1 MKINLDKGLSESQ
14 LKKPVST
21 YMEKVDTAFSTNAT
35 VEEVLTYLRSHK
47 LETKTSYFYVVDE
60 NYKLSGYFSARDLI
74 FSQPSHTIGTI
85 AVHDVL
91 KVCET
96 ALMDEALML
105 IVENQLMAVPVVNE
119 EGHLKGLLE
128 VIPPQLNQPEE
139 HKVIRSSSTR
149 DFFQLVGI
157 SVVLGRSAA
166 SADEFRS
173 RMPWL
178 LCNVFSGLICAAI
191 AKVYELTLANV
202 VILAMFI
209 PLVLTLSESI
219 AMQSMA
225 LSLQFLHQKNVPWK
239 LVFKRLLIEL
249 RASFLLGVTSAL
261 TVGAAYLIFSQDIQP
276 MIAITV
282 SIVLSML
289 FASAFGVIMPV
300 ALHAVALDPKVAAGP
315 IVLMITDMVATA
327 IYLGGSTWW
336 LHAMI
341 R

>member
-35 VEEVLTYLRSHK
+35 VEDVLTYLRSHK

-74 FSQPSHTIGTI
+74 FNDPHKKIGDI
-85 AVHDVL
+85 AVDDII
-91 KVCET
+91 KVSENS
-96 ALMDEALML
+96 LMDEALML

-119 EGHLKGLLE
+119 EGQLKGLLE
-128 VIPPQLNQPEE
+128 VIPPQFNQPEE
-139 HKVIRSSSTR
+139 HPVIRSSSAR

-157 SVVLGRSAA
+157 SVVLGRGGGGKE
-166 SADEFRS
+166 EFRS

-178 LCNVFSGLICAAI
+178 LCNIFSGLICAAI
-191 AKVYELTLANV
+191 ADVFQLTLSKV

-219 AMQSMA
+219 SMQAMA
-225 LSLQFLHQKNVPWK
+225 LSLQFLHQKSVPWK
-239 LVFKRLLIEL
+239 LVVKRLFVEL
-249 RASFLLGVTSAL
+249 QGSFLLGITSAVI
-261 TVGAAYLIFSQDIQP
+261 VGLAYLIFSRDIQP
-276 MIAITV
+276 MLAITV

-289 FASAFGVIMPV
+289 CASVFGVFFPV
-300 ALHAVALDPKVAAGP
+300 ALHAVSMDPKVAAGP

-336 LHAMI
+336 LHSMLT
-341 R
+341 